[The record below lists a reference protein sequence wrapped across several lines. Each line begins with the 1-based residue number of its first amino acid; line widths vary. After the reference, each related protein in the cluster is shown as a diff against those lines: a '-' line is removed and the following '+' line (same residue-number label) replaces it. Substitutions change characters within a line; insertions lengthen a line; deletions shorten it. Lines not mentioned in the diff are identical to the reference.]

1 MEDDFIEDDFL
12 EEDESSASNNRPFLV
27 AVGALVTVF
36 ILAAICTLAILMANN
51 RNAGNA
57 AEVAAIETQNA
68 ETLSLNA
75 TVTRQIAETEAA
87 QAVPS
92 DTPEPPPTNT
102 STPVPATEEPEA
114 TNTPV
119 LDSVIGEAGENGDGE
134 GMEGEGADGEDGRES
149 ATGEEVV
156 GGAEGT
162 IIIGGESGNGSD
174 GAESGSA
181 IIGGS
186 ATPISATDAQKG
198 ALPQTGLEIWIVAL
212 IGLLLV
218 AVLFAANRLRTE

>member
-87 QAVPS
+87 QAMPS
-92 DTPEPPPTNT
+92 DTPEPPPTKPRSPTLASNP
-102 STPVPATEEPEA
+102 ST
-114 TNTPV
+114 
-119 LDSVIGEAGENGDGE
+119 
-134 GMEGEGADGEDGRES
+134 
-149 ATGEEVV
+149 
-156 GGAEGT
+156 
-162 IIIGGESGNGSD
+162 
-174 GAESGSA
+174 
-181 IIGGS
+181 
-186 ATPISATDAQKG
+186 
-198 ALPQTGLEIWIVAL
+198 
-212 IGLLLV
+212 
-218 AVLFAANRLRTE
+218 